1 MSIDWIWPFKSS
13 KSSSAIFFQFSQ
25 HSRLFWLFVLKTEF
39 LWGKSK
45 VAKNFSFRPYE
56 TWHISIKTNNFNMK
70 RKIFLFLNSFLK
82 CVPKLYENRAKLLV
96 ILKVQKSPWKMKI
109 SCSATGFFVM
119 SKQLWCLRLSKYS
132 YSYQKWAASAQNNQY
147 ELKESTMRILK
158 KSVKGKRIFCVKS
171 GFRNRFFEIIFQG
184 IQ

>member
-1 MSIDWIWPFKSS
+1 MAIQIFE
-13 KSSSAIFFQFSQ
+13 IFFGNFFFNFLSI
-25 HSRLFWLFVLKTEF
+25 HVYFGCLFWKLSSFDENQ
-39 LWGKSK
+39 KSPK
-45 VAKNFSFRPYE
+45 SFRLSH
-56 TWHISIKTNNFNMK
+56 TKSDIITIKTNNFNFKSKM
-70 RKIFLFLNSFLK
+70 FLFLSCSLK
-82 CVPKLYENRAKLLV
+82 WVSKLYENRAKLLV

-109 SCSATGFFVM
+109 SCSATGFSVM

-147 ELKESTMRILK
+147 ELRESTMPILK

-184 IQ
+184 FQ